1 MITLKQKIQ
10 DIITKSGAKMGI
22 ALHHIESGEEVF
34 IDADSYYPLASVFK
48 TPILTEACF
57 RLAEGQIRPDDRWV
71 LKNADKNLPSG
82 VLVFLNEGLTPTVRD
97 LLTLMIIISDNT
109 ATDIVLKR
117 LTKDAVNARMR
128 SLGLDHIHITM
139 SVRELFEEIIPNP
152 DPNQPLDD
160 LFAMEREE
168 NKKEV
173 DPNNRIFRLTPEN
186 NVATP
191 RDMMQ
196 LYKLIWEGKIPNR
209 HWSDFALNILLQ
221 QQINERIPRFFPS
234 GTKMAH
240 KTGTIGGIRNDTGI
254 IYANENS
261 HVILALFTMFQ
272 PEKDAKAMLQRVFE
286 IETAMGE
293 IGLLAYEAYR

>member
-1 MITLKQKIQ
+1 
-10 DIITKSGAKMGI
+10 
-22 ALHHIESGEEVF
+22 
-34 IDADSYYPLASVFK
+34 
-48 TPILTEACF
+48 
-57 RLAEGQIRPDDRWV
+57 
-71 LKNADKNLPSG
+71 
-82 VLVFLNEGLTPTVRD
+82 
-97 LLTLMIIISDNT
+97 
-109 ATDIVLKR
+109 
-117 LTKDAVNARMR
+117 
-128 SLGLDHIHITM
+128 M

-191 RDMMQ
+191 RDIMQ
-196 LYKLIWEGKIPNR
+196 LYKLIWEGKIPDR
-209 HWSDFALNILLQ
+209 QWSDFALNILLQ
-221 QQINERIPRFFPS
+221 QQINERIPRFLPS

-261 HVILALFTMFQ
+261 HVILALFVMFQ
-272 PEKDAKAMLQRVFE
+272 PEKDPRAMLQRVFE